1 VGQFSVLLFHGHL
14 CKRRTGKLVS
24 REAGGR
30 IRTLSATHHLFES
43 FSKPWSALWHV
54 WLYISEKNASAIA
67 SYLCW
72 HLYTFFAVCLCLKI
86 SILGVLK
93 ILPPVQALMEIPEH
107 YGEVCRRGLLGK
119 VPKDRPPE
127 AKVLDLQGISFAPNP
142 SAGYPLD
149 TTV

>member
-1 VGQFSVLLFHGHL
+1 
-14 CKRRTGKLVS
+14 
-24 REAGGR
+24 
-30 IRTLSATHHLFES
+30 
-43 FSKPWSALWHV
+43 
-54 WLYISEKNASAIA
+54 
-67 SYLCW
+67 
-72 HLYTFFAVCLCLKI
+72 
-86 SILGVLK
+86 
-93 ILPPVQALMEIPEH
+93 MEIPEH